1 MAKNNFTFQT
11 AIKLNS
17 AGFKKG
23 VKDVQKTLKS
33 LQSSFMSL
41 AGALGLGL
49 SFGKLVS
56 EAKKTATELSVAMA
70 VLENASKVTNKAG
83 ETVDNYATN
92 LQFVRGIAKKY
103 KQDFVELINTFGQFT
118 AAANQVKDANGD
130 IALSL
135 EDQKY
140 IYEQLTR
147 AAAGYH
153 MSADRTRDMMNA
165 IVQMMSKG
173 KVAAEELRRQL
184 GNALPGAFGIMAA
197 AMGVSNAELEEM
209 MKKGEVLAADA
220 LPRFAKMLEGI
231 TEHMSFDSLQSST
244 NELKNA
250 WTELIEEMNVSSG
263 IKMLTDNLTQFVNWI
278 RKNLNG
284 IVATIKGILVGSLF
298 PIIGRGIDSV
308 YGKWTTRNE
317 AIIKQYE
324 TLMKQSK
331 MLEKRLSSGIQA
343 GSKTITTSRAKTSG
357 GHFEYYESF
366 AGGRVT
372 SDDFADAAGVK
383 KFMDEK
389 TNMAEAMRSYNK
401 ALLEMDK
408 LQKRLGNKG
417 LLSKKDVQNIKRA
430 NTHMSNL
437 VKIGN
442 EGFTGLRNKTTLLT
456 KAWTGFKGILFGIK
470 EAIVS
475 IGVSM
480 AAMAIIGV
488 IVGWITKIHQEAKFW
503 REEQERINNIVPNF
517 EKSMNNIKTGTT
529 QTATNLKKLTDSL
542 KGMDPGS
549 KEYASKIQEINKQL
563 GLTGDAAFTIKSA
576 YEDIVKEV
584 DKWIDK
590 QRAIATINKALASQD
605 EASARNMQL
614 SDQLDE
620 AFDDFYKK
628 FKKGGRGYI
637 DIYTGNLKN
646 LGDLSTR
653 EKNWITKNIKPII
666 QEMQANRRVIEK
678 AESEV
683 AAQRKALADKYGVDV
698 TGENLLNPDDNP
710 DKDKGPKV
718 ATPSSVMEDYLKK
731 RKELDNQLK
740 NGALTEEEFKEKI
753 MELEDET
760 FKAISA
766 FDEWDKVMSKL
777 SKSSREEAERLKEVY
792 PENQQARK
800 DKSDK
805 AEAEKKA
812 KAEAEATK
820 KAIEEQLKALDELR
834 VPKQKKRDTT
844 YDYSREPL
852 DIQKEIA
859 DLKSDQA
866 EALRE
871 IIDSLK
877 EGIVSGNFDLV
888 KQDAI
893 NKLFELVAALQAVK
907 REATDLQKKVKLS
920 EAIDELN
927 KRIKEMEED
936 TFSNFTSIAESFDR
950 VNNSLLSMVQ
960 LFDEDLRDSEL
971 FKAYEVFSTMLNNS
985 IQIMEAI
992 GSVIKTVQ
1000 AISDLAAKKKV
1011 KDAAM
1016 EVAANKAATASE
1028 IEKATAAAGAAA
1040 AGGASAVAGIP
1051 FVGPALA
1058 IAAAASIAAAI
1069 LAAMSK
1075 FATGGFVGGNSYTGD
1090 KQMVRVN
1097 SGELILNPSQQKNL
1111 LALANGKGK
1120 SSGGSVDFRIRGT
1133 DLVGVLNNEMSRRKG

>member
-173 KVAAEELRRQL
+173 KVSAEELRRQL

-209 MKKGEVLAADA
+209 MKKGQVMSAEA

-250 WTELIEEMNVSSG
+250 WTELVEELKVSS
-263 IKMLTDNLTQFVNWI
+263 ILKILTDDLTKFMNYI
-278 RKNLNG
+278 RKNINEIASSIKGIFVGGAVFAGMRGFFNAVHANNEKWMKELDALMKRNQQLGTRLEKGFVHGGIQGRKAPLSKAGVDYFQGISFSEDIKEKTKGMSKPEVAAEYQRAADALKEYNRQLIEMDKLRKRIGQKPLLSKEDVKRIKDTERHIPSMVSEFGKLNKQANFFQKSLG
-284 IVATIKGILVGSLF
+284 LIRGFANSVWVTIKGI
-298 PIIGRGIDSV
+298 
-308 YGKWTTRNE
+308 
-317 AIIKQYE
+317 A
-324 TLMKQSK
+324 
-331 MLEKRLSSGIQA
+331 
-343 GSKTITTSRAKTSG
+343 
-357 GHFEYYESF
+357 
-366 AGGRVT
+366 
-372 SDDFADAAGVK
+372 
-383 KFMDEK
+383 
-389 TNMAEAMRSYNK
+389 
-401 ALLEMDK
+401 
-408 LQKRLGNKG
+408 
-417 LLSKKDVQNIKRA
+417 
-430 NTHMSNL
+430 
-437 VKIGN
+437 
-442 EGFTGLRNKTTLLT
+442 
-456 KAWTGFKGILFGIK
+456 
-470 EAIVS
+470 
-475 IGVSM
+475 VSM
-480 AAMAIIGV
+480 AAFAIISA
-488 IVGWITKIHQEAKFW
+488 IIGWITKIRQEAKLW
-503 REEQERINNIVPNF
+503 REEQERISKIVSNY
-517 EKSMNNIKTGTT
+517 EDSIKRIQTGVTT
-529 QTATNLKKLTDSL
+529 TSSNLRKLTDSL
-542 KGMDPGS
+542 KTMDKS
-549 KEYASKIQEINKQL
+549 SDEYAAAIAEINKQL
-563 GLTGDAAFTIKSA
+563 GLTGDAAFTIETA
-576 YEDIVKEV
+576 YQKINEQV
-584 DKWIDK
+584 DAWIDK
-590 QRAIATINKALASQD
+590 QRALATINKALASQD
-605 EASARNMQL
+605 EAQARNMQL
-614 SDQLDE
+614 QDQLGE
-620 AFDDFYKK
+620 LEDDFLKK
-628 FKKGGRGYI
+628 FGHYASGYL
-637 DIYTGNLKN
+637 DMMTGKWRPGATNDMSK
-646 LGDLSTR
+646 R
-653 EKNWITKNIKPII
+653 EENWIIKRILPVIREI
-666 QEMQANRRVIEK
+666 HANTSVIEK
-678 AESEV
+678 AEEDI
-683 AAQRKALADKYGVDV
+683 AAERNRLFKKYGVN
-698 TGENLLNPDDNP
+698 TNLDTVVETSGNTSGDT
-710 DKDKGPKV
+710 KVKGD
-718 ATPSSVMEDYLKK
+718 TPSSVMSDYLKSREK
-731 RKELDNQLK
+731 LDNQLK
-740 NGALTEEEFKEKI
+740 NGAITQEEYTDKL
-753 MELEDET
+753 MDLQDET
-760 FKAISA
+760 YQAIAA
-766 FDEWDKVMSKL
+766 FDEWNKVMSKL
-777 SKSSREEAERLKEVY
+777 SKTSREEAEKLKEVY
-792 PENQQARK
+792 PQNQQARK

-820 KAIEEQLKALDELR
+820 KAIEEQLKALDEIR

-844 YDYSREPL
+844 YDYSKEPL

-1120 SSGGSVDFRIRGT
+1120 GSGGSVDFRIRGT
-1133 DLVGVLNNEMSRRKG
+1133 DLVGVLNNEMSRRRG

>member
-209 MKKGEVLAADA
+209 MKKGQVMSAEA

-244 NELKNA
+244 NELKNS
-250 WTELIEEMNVSSG
+250 WTELVEKLKVSSVL
-263 IKMLTDNLTQFVNWI
+263 KLLTDDFTKFMNYI
-278 RKNLNG
+278 RKNING
-284 IVATIKGILVGSLF
+284 IASSIKGIFVGGAVFAGMRGFFNAVHANNEKWMKELDALMKKNQQLGTRLEKGFVHGGIQGRKAPLSKAGVEYFQGVSFSEDIKQKTKGMSKPEVAAEYQRAADALKEYNRQLIEMDKLRKRIGQKPLLSKEDVKRIKDTERHIPSMVSEFGKLNKQANFFQKSLGLIRGFANSVWVTIKGI
-298 PIIGRGIDSV
+298 
-308 YGKWTTRNE
+308 
-317 AIIKQYE
+317 A
-324 TLMKQSK
+324 
-331 MLEKRLSSGIQA
+331 
-343 GSKTITTSRAKTSG
+343 
-357 GHFEYYESF
+357 
-366 AGGRVT
+366 
-372 SDDFADAAGVK
+372 
-383 KFMDEK
+383 
-389 TNMAEAMRSYNK
+389 
-401 ALLEMDK
+401 
-408 LQKRLGNKG
+408 
-417 LLSKKDVQNIKRA
+417 
-430 NTHMSNL
+430 
-437 VKIGN
+437 
-442 EGFTGLRNKTTLLT
+442 
-456 KAWTGFKGILFGIK
+456 
-470 EAIVS
+470 
-475 IGVSM
+475 VSM
-480 AAMAIIGV
+480 AAFAIISA
-488 IVGWITKIHQEAKFW
+488 IIGWITKIRQEAKLW
-503 REEQERINNIVPNF
+503 REEQERINKIVPNF

-529 QTATNLKKLTDSL
+529 QTATNLRKLTDSL
-542 KGMDPGS
+542 KGMDPKS

-563 GLTGDAAFTIKSA
+563 GLTGEAAFTIKSA

-590 QRAIATINKALASQD
+590 QKAIATINKALASQD
-605 EASARNMQL
+605 EAQARNMQL
-614 SDQLDE
+614 NDQLDE
-620 AFDDFYKK
+620 AFNDFYEK

-637 DIYTGNLKN
+637 DVYTGNLKDV
-646 LGDLSTR
+646 GGLSRR
-653 EKNWITKNIKPII
+653 EKNWIEKNIRPLI
-666 QEMQANRRVIEK
+666 QEMRENRRVIEA
-678 AESEV
+678 AERIVNKE
-683 AAQRKALADKYGVDV
+683 RDRLANAYGVDIGGD
-698 TGENLLNPDDNP
+698 TITNPDDNP
-710 DKDKGPKV
+710 DKDKGPKT
-718 ATPSSVMEDYLKK
+718 ATPSSVMDDYLKSRQK
-731 RKELDNQLK
+731 LDNQLK
-740 NGALTEEEFKEKI
+740 NGAITQEEYADKL
-753 MELEDET
+753 MDLQDET
-760 FKAISA
+760 YQAIAA
-766 FDEWDKVMSKL
+766 FDEWNKVMSKL
-777 SKSSREEAERLKEVY
+777 SSTAKEEAEKLKEAY
-792 PENQQARK
+792 PQNQQARK

-859 DLKSDQA
+859 NLKSDQA

-971 FKAYEVFSTMLNNS
+971 FKAYEVFSSVLNNS

-1058 IAAAASIAAAI
+1058 VAAAAAIAAAI

-1097 SGELILNPSQQKNL
+1097 SGELILNPTQQKNL

-1120 SSGGSVDFRIRGT
+1120 GSGGQVDFRIRGT
-1133 DLVGVLNNEMSRRKG
+1133 DLVGVLNNEMSRRRG